1 MWSHLFWLP
10 DFGPGAFWPTEGEA
24 SRVPRRRS
32 EKFKHRFSAA
42 AKNQGVPVSPGATK
56 TGKDLPMTRQY
67 LPVQPGKF
75 FHSEREIPAFCR
87 KLLLSA

>member
-10 DFGPGAFWPTEGEA
+10 DFSPGAFWPTKGEA

-32 EKFKHRFSAA
+32 EKFKHRFFAGR
-42 AKNQGVPVSPGATK
+42 KNQAAPTGSCAPL
-56 TGKDLPMTRQY
+56 TGKELPMTRQY
-67 LPVQPGKF
+67 LPLRIGKF
-75 FHSEREIPAFCR
+75 FHSRRQIPAFCR

>member
-10 DFGPGAFWPTEGEA
+10 DFGPGAFWPTKGEA

-32 EKFKHRFSAA
+32 EKFKHRFFAT
-42 AKNQGVPVSPGATK
+42 AKNQAVRISPGASR
-56 TGKDLPMTRQY
+56 TGKNLPMTRQY
-67 LPVQPGKF
+67 LPVRGGKF

-87 KLLLSA
+87 KLQLST